1 MATKPARSN
10 AEVKLC
16 ARCLDKKPLA
26 VFGDNPKMKSG
37 KKSYCKPCNADLQR
51 IWRKASS

>member
-1 MATKPARSN
+1 MTTKPARPK

-26 VFGDNPKMKSG
+26 DFGDNPKMKSG